1 MGPSYIAIAMLCV
14 LLFLLLL
21 SAFFSSAETAL
32 TTVNRMRVRM
42 LVDEGNK
49 KAIRLS
55 KVLQDNRKMLT
66 TILIGNNIVNITA
79 SSVATIFTEHVT
91 KNVPVSVGVGILT
104 LVVIIYGEIIPKTI
118 ASMHAENISLNYA
131 KPIQFLMAVLT
142 PIIFILNLFSTIFL
156 KIFRV
161 KVNLNSKKITEG
173 ELRTIMD
180 VTEEEGLL
188 ESEEVDIINNVFD
201 FGDLKAKDIMI
212 PKVDIVMVSIDTTYE
227 EFLGIVKENKYTRMP
242 VYKDS
247 SDNIVGIVNIKDLI
261 VNHISGEEFDISE
274 MMRDPFYTIA
284 TKEINDLLFEMKE
297 DESGM
302 CIVLDEYGQ
311 VDGMI
316 TLEDIL
322 EEIVGDMR
330 DEFDAAEEEGIQ
342 KVGEHRYKVDGSV
355 NLDDFNEELG
365 TDIDSDHYESVGGLI
380 IEQLERIPKTGDVV
394 KIDNCKFTVID
405 MDSNR
410 VESVA
415 VDVIPKK
422 KETEENE

>member
-1 MGPSYIAIAMLCV
+1 MGPSDIAMLCV
-14 LLFLLLL
+14 LLILLLL

-66 TILIGNNIVNITA
+66 TILIGNNIVNISA

-227 EFLGIVKENKYTRMP
+227 EFLDIVKENKFTRMP

>member
-1 MGPSYIAIAMLCV
+1 MY
-14 LLFLLLL
+14 
-21 SAFFSSAETAL
+21 
-32 TTVNRMRVRM
+32 
-42 LVDEGNK
+42 
-49 KAIRLS
+49 RL
-55 KVLQDNRKMLT
+55 
-66 TILIGNNIVNITA
+66 
-79 SSVATIFTEHVT
+79 IFV
-91 KNVPVSVGVGILT
+91 
-104 LVVIIYGEIIPKTI
+104 
-118 ASMHAENISLNYA
+118 
-131 KPIQFLMAVLT
+131 
-142 PIIFILNLFSTIFL
+142 LNLISTIFL

-227 EFLGIVKENKYTRMP
+227 EFLDIVKENKFTRMP

>member
-1 MGPSYIAIAMLCV
+1 MDPINIAMLCILIV
-14 LLFLLLL
+14 LLLL

-42 LVDEGNK
+42 RVEEGK
-49 KAIRLS
+49 KNAIILS
-55 KVLQDNRKMLT
+55 KILDDGRKMLST
-66 TILIGNNIVNITA
+66 VLILNNIVNISA
-79 SSVATIFTEHVT
+79 SSIATIFTQGIVG
-91 KNVPVSVGVGILT
+91 NAYVSIGVGIFTFILI
-104 LVVIIYGEIIPKTI
+104 VYGEIIPKTI
-118 ASMHAENISLNYA
+118 ASMHSESIALHYA
-131 KPIQFLMAVLT
+131 RPIRFCMFIFT
-142 PIIFILNLFSTIFL
+142 PLIFVLNLISTIFL

-227 EFLGIVKENKYTRMP
+227 EFLDIVKENKFTRMP

-284 TKEINDLLFEMKE
+284 TKEINDLLF
-297 DESGM
+297 
-302 CIVLDEYGQ
+302 VLDEYGQ

-365 TDIDSDHYESVGGLI
+365 TDIDSHHYESVGGLI

-422 KETEENE
+422 KESE

>member
-1 MGPSYIAIAMLCV
+1 MDPINIAMLCILIV
-14 LLFLLLL
+14 LLLL

-42 LVDEGNK
+42 RVEEGK
-49 KAIRLS
+49 KNAVILT
-55 KVLQDNRKMLT
+55 KVLEDGRKMLST
-66 TILIGNNIVNITA
+66 VLILNNIVNIAA
-79 SSVATIFTEHVT
+79 SSIATIFTQRLVD
-91 KNVPVSVGVGILT
+91 NIYVSIGVGIFTFIL
-104 LVVIIYGEIIPKTI
+104 IIFGEIIPKTI
-118 ASMHAENISLNYA
+118 ASMHSESIALHYA
-131 KPIQFLMAVLT
+131 RPIRFLMILFT
-142 PIIFILNLFSTIFL
+142 PLIFILNLISTIFL

-161 KVNLNSKKITEG
+161 KVNLTSKKITEG

-227 EFLGIVKENKYTRMP
+227 EFLDIVKANKFTRMP

>member
-1 MGPSYIAIAMLCV
+1 MGPSDIAMLCV
-14 LLFLLLL
+14 LLILLLL

-66 TILIGNNIVNITA
+66 TILIGNNIVNISA

>member
-1 MGPSYIAIAMLCV
+1 MDPINIAMLCILIV
-14 LLFLLLL
+14 LLLL

-42 LVDEGNK
+42 RVEEGK
-49 KAIRLS
+49 KNAIILS
-55 KVLQDNRKMLT
+55 KILDDGRKMLST
-66 TILIGNNIVNITA
+66 VLILNNIVNISA
-79 SSVATIFTEHVT
+79 SSIATIFTQGIVG
-91 KNVPVSVGVGILT
+91 NAYVSIGVGIFTFILI
-104 LVVIIYGEIIPKTI
+104 VYGEIIPKTI
-118 ASMHAENISLNYA
+118 ASMHSESIALHYA
-131 KPIQFLMAVLT
+131 RPIRFCMFIFT
-142 PIIFILNLFSTIFL
+142 PLIFVLNLISTIFL

-227 EFLGIVKENKYTRMP
+227 EFLDIVKENKFTRMP

-394 KIDNCKFTVID
+394 KIDNYKFTVID

-422 KETEENE
+422 KETE